1 MRAYSDGLVN
11 AAAGALDSGWRATW
25 AAIDMSGG
33 IGRRGF
39 VQASAA
45 ALATML
51 HGDELFAAEGV
62 GRRQTDGEPLIQ
74 SLRLRT
80 LGSLGELKD
89 FYSNKLGLRVLAETP
104 TELTMAGGATPITFV
119 RTESATERPF
129 YHFAFNIPENKIRAA
144 RAWQLKRSALI
155 TTPPPLR
162 DAAYPD
168 DVRHFSNWNAHSVF
182 FWDPAGNLVEYIARH
197 DLGNGADGEF
207 TSRDILY
214 ASEIGL
220 IIADEERAA
229 LARRLGSELG
239 LGGYK
244 PEAGGFF
251 WALGDGRGL
260 VLLLPRGLRGNVDPN
275 RRVEFGVF
283 PTEATLRGGGSSKH
297 AIAGY
302 PYSINVERRA

>member
-1 MRAYSDGLVN
+1 MSSRAGE
-11 AAAGALDSGWRATW
+11 
-25 AAIDMSGG
+25 

-45 ALATML
+45 ALVTML
-51 HGDELFAAEGV
+51 HGDGLFGCAGA
-62 GRRQTDGEPLIQ
+62 GRREADLEPLIQ

-80 LGSLGELKD
+80 TGSLGELKE
-89 FYSNKLGLRVLAETP
+89 FYANKLGLRVLAEKP
-104 TELTMAGGATPITFV
+104 SELTIAGGATPITFV
-119 RTESATERPF
+119 RMEVSTERPF

-197 DLGNGADGEF
+197 DLNNGAGGEF
-207 TSRDILY
+207 TNRDILY

-229 LARRLGSELG
+229 LARRLGAELG

-251 WALGDGRGL
+251 WALGDERGL
-260 VLLLPRGLRGNVDPN
+260 VLLLPRGLRGNVDPD

-283 PTEATLRGGGSSKH
+283 PTEATLRGGGRASHS
-297 AIAGY
+297 IAGY
-302 PYSINVERRA
+302 PYSINVVRPG